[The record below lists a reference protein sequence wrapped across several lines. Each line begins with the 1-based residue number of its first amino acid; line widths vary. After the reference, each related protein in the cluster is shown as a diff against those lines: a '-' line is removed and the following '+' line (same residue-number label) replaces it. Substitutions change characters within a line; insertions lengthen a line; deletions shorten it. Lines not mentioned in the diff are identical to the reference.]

1 MAKTTITDTEDK
13 SVDTKDTK
21 KKKTDAK
28 SASNTA
34 PQQSATAQTA
44 TAVDPD
50 VAKLRSLP
58 QQEQLWFFIDDVV
71 PTDKTDTEVTII
83 ENGVTDPGFP
93 MLTLA
98 PKSLEIFE
106 EIANTPQDAAQYYPT
121 MVKYFADIKRLYDI
135 IIRQDINP
143 YWSTEL
149 VQPATPMTI
158 QMLLGIQQGACRGF
172 LSLEPKPDSI
182 PFRLMFGELS
192 HKHDF
197 VGIVYLYVK

>member
-1 MAKTTITDTEDK
+1 MAKTTITDTDDK

-21 KKKTDAK
+21 KKKSDVK
-28 SASNTA
+28 SASNTTQQA
-34 PQQSATAQTA
+34 AATQSAQNI
-44 TAVDPD
+44 DPD
-50 VAKLRSLP
+50 VAKLRSLS

-71 PTDKTDTEVTII
+71 PTATSDTEVTII
-83 ENGVTDPGFP
+83 ENGVTDTGFP

-121 MVKYFADIKRLYDI
+121 MVKYFADIKRLYDV

-158 QMLLGIQQGACRGF
+158 QMLLGIQQGACQGF